1 MNFLNADIG
10 SAKDNSKSPIH
21 NWYKFTAGFSY
32 RFVDEIIK
40 HEQLEC
46 SAGPKIFDPFAG
58 CGTTL
63 VSSQKAQIPAVGN
76 EGQAFMFD
84 IIRAKL
90 SWKIKVEDYESYL
103 EFIKN
108 YIVENYSKFDCQTG
122 THPLM
127 RSLYEQD
134 SLIKLYLIRNS
145 LSYISAHK
153 YKLFFKLALSQ
164 TLHKVSIHPIAVP
177 YIARNKTLTRTTK
190 AWEFFESIS
199 RQMLT
204 DTKEYQKNKRTSEIH
219 LHDSRVRNC
228 EISDDECSTC
238 ITSPPYLNNLDYGE
252 VSKVHTHFFGYTD
265 DWSDITKKVRK
276 KLVTGATTH
285 YSEAEFD
292 FESFKQSD
300 FYLNNKRLANSLI
313 KTADQI
319 KAVSKERGGKK
330 SFHILTLL
338 YFSDMFQVLKEVR
351 RAVKREGKSFLI
363 LGDSAPYG
371 IYIPT
376 TQLLGKIS
384 INAGFNSYKIHTIR
398 SRGTK
403 WKSLRFRHSLEL
415 AENVLVLR

>member
-1 MNFLNADIG
+1 MNFLNAEIG

-32 RFVDEIIK
+32 RFVDEIIRQERLK
-40 HEQLEC
+40 S
-46 SAGPKIFDPFAG
+46 SADSKIFDPFAG

-76 EGQAFMFD
+76 EGQEFMFD
-84 IIRAKL
+84 VIRAKL
-90 SWKIKVEDYESYL
+90 SWKLNVKEYEFYL
-103 EFIKN
+103 GFIKN
-108 YIVENYSKFDCQTG
+108 YIIENYDEFDCQTS
-122 THPLM
+122 THPLL
-127 RSLYEQD
+127 RSLYVED
-134 SLIKLYLIRNS
+134 SLIKVYLIRNS
-145 LSYISAHK
+145 LSYISAYK
-153 YKLFFKLALSQ
+153 YRLFFKLALSQ

-177 YIARNKTLTRTTK
+177 YIARNTK
-190 AWEFFESIS
+190 LSQTMRAWEYFENIS
-199 RQMLT
+199 RRMLN
-204 DTKEYQKNKRTSEIH
+204 DTKDYQRNKRTSEIH
-219 LHDSRVRNC
+219 LHDSRIKNA

-265 DWSDITKKVRK
+265 DWSDITKKVRT

-285 YSEAEFD
+285 YSDAEFD
-292 FESFKQSD
+292 VESFKQSD
-300 FYLNNKRLANSLI
+300 FYLNNKRIANSLI
-313 KTADQI
+313 KTSDQI
-319 KAVSKERGGKK
+319 KAVSRERRGKK
-330 SFHILTLL
+330 SYHILTLL

-351 RAVKREGKSFLI
+351 RAVKPRGKSFLI

-376 TQLLGKIS
+376 TQILGKIA
-384 INAGFNSYKIHTIR
+384 IMAGFSNYKIHTIR

-403 WKSLRFRHSLEL
+403 WKTLRFRHSLEL